1 MRTEDELPAEADY
14 ATTLRAWLAHVATHD
29 PSRRRFGARHHRY
42 TLAPALG
49 EERVAAIEAQIG
61 VALPISYRRFVATVG
76 DGGAGPY
83 HGLFPLDHPLQLRLG
98 AEGGGEGGEGATRVS
113 SVRSSAIRVSSV
125 RSSDIYSGV
134 IGLGHVGCG
143 YVTFLIL
150 RGPNAGQVWIDA
162 RGAGEGVR
170 AIHPDFTA
178 YFHEW
183 VVCAATNRLPPA
195 HVTAGRCA
203 LPSGLS
209 AYLAAYE
216 ERAGL
221 TPGTIDGDALRTALG
236 NIGDGGIATTTT
248 GDDPFFTAGD
258 TIDLCPS
265 CEQLVDNLVPRG
277 LRRTQIAPGLP
288 PNVMRSLP

>member
-1 MRTEDELPAEADY
+1 MGADVDLPAEGDY

-29 PSRRRFGARHHRY
+29 PSHRRFGARHHRY

-61 VALPISYRRFVATVG
+61 VALPIAYRRFVATVG

-83 HGLFPLDHPLQLRLG
+83 HGLFPLDHPLQLRL
-98 AEGGGEGGEGATRVS
+98 ASTERTA
-113 SVRSSAIRVSSV
+113 
-125 RSSDIYSGV
+125 SDVYSGV
-134 IGLGHVGCG
+134 VGLGHVGCG
-143 YVTFLIL
+143 YIAFLVV
-150 RGPNAGQVWIDA
+150 RGPGAGQVFIDA
-162 RGAGEGVR
+162 RGAGEGVH
-170 AIHPDFTA
+170 AIHGDFTS

-183 VVCAATNRLPPA
+183 VVCVATNRLPPA

-209 AYLAAYE
+209 SYLATYE

-221 TPGTIDGDALRTALG
+221 APGALDSDALRTALG
-236 NIGDGGIATTTT
+236 NISDGGIATTTT

-258 TIDLCPS
+258 AIDLCPS

-277 LRRTQIAPGLP
+277 LRRAQLVPGLP
-288 PNVMRSLP
+288 PSLARTPPHSPEGH